1 MKYKQTIIPRF
12 STTVILP
19 LKPLEVRK
27 LVYRIYRESF
37 SGTKVINESKSILI
51 LFTQLGAKKTAF
63 GGGIYPKKAV
73 LISGLDKI
81 VKYGEFTNFGSPKP
95 SDAKYVVGYLNF
107 KCKVII
113 DNKPELL
120 RYSIQLRNDGKFY
133 YSFDINIYRKK

>member
-51 LFTQLGAKKTAF
+51 LFTQLGAKKPPLVVVF
-63 GGGIYPKKAV
+63 IPK
-73 LISGLDKI
+73 SR
-81 VKYGEFTNFGSPKP
+81 
-95 SDAKYVVGYLNF
+95 
-107 KCKVII
+107 I
-113 DNKPELL
+113 DF
-120 RYSIQLRNDGKFY
+120 RIR
-133 YSFDINIYRKK
+133 